1 MEKMINVGER
11 EMKFKS
17 SAATNILYKRAFKE
31 DILLKLADYTKNIK
45 ELNQMKKTIDDLK
58 TATDKTEEEVLA
70 ELNKILSSDAY
81 IKTQT
86 FSSETLPRLAFIM
99 YLEANEK
106 IGTIFTKLNEESY
119 LAWLLDIDQ
128 DELLTVTGE
137 VMDIWQ
143 AGTKTHSKPKN

>member
-1 MEKMINVGER
+1 MEKTILVGER

-31 DILLKLADYTKNIK
+31 DLLIILSEYAKSLK
-45 ELNQMKKTIDDLK
+45 ELNKMKETIEALK
-58 TATDKTEEEVLA
+58 TSTDKTEEEVLA
-70 ELNKILSSDAY
+70 RLNEVMTSDSY
-81 IKTQT
+81 TSTQT
-86 FSSETLPRLAFIM
+86 FASETLPRLAYIM
-99 YLEANEK
+99 FLEANEK

-119 LAWLLDIDQ
+119 LGWLLEIDQ